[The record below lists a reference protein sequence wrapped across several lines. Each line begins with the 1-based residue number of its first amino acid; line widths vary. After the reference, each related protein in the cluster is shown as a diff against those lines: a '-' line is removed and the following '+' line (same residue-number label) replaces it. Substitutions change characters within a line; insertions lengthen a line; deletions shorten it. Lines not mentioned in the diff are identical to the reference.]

1 MGTPW
6 RAPLR
11 GSSRLVLASAVTLG
25 PLAGSVASPVYA
37 QAKAVHVVSSPAGH
51 KPFCIGYTP
60 AKVCLSWTGATVTAT
75 WTGDK
80 WAKTERLVA
89 LQARPV
95 KAGQPGKVLPGRR
108 SVSLQHQNRQRPR
121 LDEPLE
127 PGKCQIRR
135 VPSDRLPIGALH
147 QADAQ
152 YRRRDLHWPGLD
164 GLTSA
169 FLVLCPCVEFRI
181 YGIR

>member
-1 MGTPW
+1 M
-6 RAPLR
+6 
-11 GSSRLVLASAVTLG
+11 VLASAVALG

-37 QAKAVHVVSSPAGH
+37 QAKAVHAASSPAGH

-95 KAGQPGKVLPGRR
+95 KAGQPGKVLPG
-108 SVSLQHQNRQRPR
+108 P
-121 LDEPLE
+121 
-127 PGKCQIRR
+127 
-135 VPSDRLPIGALH
+135 
-147 QADAQ
+147 AQ
-152 YRRRDLHWPGLD
+152 YHFNVKIVNGHGSMNLSSPGNVRSGEYRVTAYLSVPYTKPTPNID
-164 GLTSA
+164 
-169 FLVLCPCVEFRI
+169 VETFI
-181 YGIR
+181 GPG